1 VDLASRASPR
11 VAAALGNPMTS
22 LPGADIGSRFQYG
35 VMMMAPMMMAPPESL
50 ESPPDPSPPR
60 DRPIARVDPVASLAR
75 EAVSPPR
82 DHPALTM
89 TMKPGARVMMELGV
103 MMDLGVMMALG
114 EALASLESLLAAGA
128 DLASPERDLPASQ
141 ARVHLE
147 SPERDPTEA
156 GVDGE
161 PFVDLTKKF
170 VTSAGA
176 HGAAGHPRMMMK
188 AARVNPLVS
197 LASHLVAS
205 LASHLAAGADLASL
219 AREAVASP
227 PRDHQNQKKRQR
239 SNISLKKSTTTK
251 SGEVLAPLASPE
263 RDLRDLA
270 SQARDLRDL
279 ASLAR
284 DLASLAKVHLADGI
298 KFVL

>member
-1 VDLASRASPR
+1 
-11 VAAALGNPMTS
+11 
-22 LPGADIGSRFQYG
+22 
-35 VMMMAPMMMAPPESL
+35 
-50 ESPPDPSPPR
+50 
-60 DRPIARVDPVASLAR
+60 
-75 EAVSPPR
+75 
-82 DHPALTM
+82 M

-147 SPERDPTEA
+147 SPERDPMEA

-176 HGAAGHPRMMMK
+176 HGAAGHPRMMMMT

-251 SGEVLAPLASPE
+251 SGEALAPLASPE
-263 RDLRDLA
+263 RDLA

-279 ASLAR
+279 ASQARVLR
-284 DLASLAKVHLADGI
+284 DLASLARDRLADGI
-298 KFVL
+298 KFVH